1 MSNKIGKLIAIEGI
15 DGVGKATQA
24 KLLAENMSKLG
35 LKVFLSGY
43 PQYQS
48 DTGKCIAAYLN
59 GEGKDLSRTEISDLY
74 TADRAAH
81 KDVIE
86 QALLENDYVVLDRY
100 ILSNILYQQAL
111 AEHPEDAVYMKK
123 YTEYSEYVH
132 SALRPADITF
142 VLTLSEEVAAQRVL
156 QKGQRD
162 YTDKKQDVHEAN
174 STLMSKVTKL
184 CNGLPDNYYSK
195 IIKIDCHGSIDMVQA
210 SILMKIE
217 GHD

>member
-1 MSNKIGKLIAIEGI
+1 
-15 DGVGKATQA
+15 
-24 KLLAENMSKLG
+24 
-35 LKVFLSGY
+35 
-43 PQYQS
+43 
-48 DTGKCIAAYLN
+48 
-59 GEGKDLSRTEISDLY
+59 
-74 TADRAAH
+74 
-81 KDVIE
+81 
-86 QALLENDYVVLDRY
+86 
-100 ILSNILYQQAL
+100 
-111 AEHPEDAVYMKK
+111 MKK

-142 VLTLSEEVAAQRVL
+142 VLTLSEEVAAERVL

-184 CNGLPDNYYSK
+184 CNELPDNYYGK

>member
-24 KLLAENMSKLG
+24 KLLAENMTKLG
-35 LKVFLSGY
+35 FKVFLSGY

-48 DTGKCIAAYLN
+48 KTGKAIAAYLN
-59 GEGKDLSRTEISDLY
+59 GETKELSVSAISYLY
-74 TADRAAH
+74 TADRMAH
-81 KDVIE
+81 KEVIE

-100 ILSNILYQQAL
+100 VLSNILYQQAL
-111 AEHPEDAVYMKK
+111 CDNPKDAEHMKG
-123 YTEYSEYVH
+123 YVEFTEYSTA
-132 SALRPADITF
+132 ALRPADITF
-142 VLTLSEEVAAQRVL
+142 VLTLSEEAAAERVL
-156 QKGQRD
+156 QKGTRD
-162 YTDKKQDVHEAN
+162 YTNKKQDVHEAN

-184 CNGLPDNYYSK
+184 CNELPDNYYGK

>member
-24 KLLAENMSKLG
+24 KLLAENMTKLG
-35 LKVFLSGY
+35 FKVFLSGY

-48 DTGKCIAAYLN
+48 DTGKCIASYLN
-59 GEGKDLSRTEISDLY
+59 GEGKDLSRIEISDLY
-74 TADRAAH
+74 TADRDAH
-81 KDVIE
+81 KEVIE

-111 AEHPEDAVYMKK
+111 CEQPDDAKYMRN

-162 YTDKKQDVHEAN
+162 YTDKKQDVHEVN

-184 CNGLPDNYYSK
+184 CNELPDNYFGK
-195 IIKIDCHGSIDMVQA
+195 IVKIDCHGSIDMVQA

-217 GHD
+217 NHV